1 VTDPAQLPQF
11 APDLSAY
18 GPADAPGPGQPRRAW
33 VEQVMGMPVSIHVRG
48 PHAREGAA
56 ASVARVIADLH
67 RTDDIFSTYQVD
79 SQISRLRRGELALTE
94 CDRWVLEVARL
105 CDQARTI
112 TDGWF
117 DAHLPGPDGVRA
129 FDPTGL
135 VKGWSIARA
144 CERLSGDLPEHDV
157 LINAGG
163 DIAVKCRR
171 TDTPDWQ
178 LGIENPA
185 DRTQVL
191 ATLGLRTGGMATSGT
206 AARGAHIIDPVTG
219 RPVTDL
225 LSVTVIGPDLLWA
238 DVHATAAFA
247 MGPSCVQH
255 LAGLADH
262 VGFVV
267 FLDGTSTTVTGQAT
281 PLPPPSP

>member
-1 VTDPAQLPQF
+1 MTDPAQLPELP
-11 APDLSAY
+11 PD
-18 GPADAPGPGQPRRAW
+18 PTDPTDPPDADLPRRAW

-48 PHAREGAA
+48 PLARDGAEQA
-56 ASVARVIADLH
+56 VARAIADLH
-67 RTDDIFSTYQVD
+67 RTDDIFSTYRFD
-79 SQISRLRRGELALTE
+79 SQISRLRRGELPLAS
-94 CDRWVLEVARL
+94 CDSWVLEVARL
-105 CDQARTI
+105 CDHARSI

-117 DAHLPGPDGVRA
+117 EAHLPGPDGVRA

-157 LINAGG
+157 LVNAGG
-163 DIAVKCRR
+163 DIAVRCRR

-191 ATLGLRTGGMATSGT
+191 ATVGLRTGGMATSGT
-206 AARGAHIIDPVTG
+206 AARGAHIVDPATG
-219 RPVTDL
+219 RPATDL

-238 DVHATAAFA
+238 DVQATAAFA
-247 MGPSCVQH
+247 MGPACVQH
-255 LAGLADH
+255 LAALADH
-262 VGFVV
+262 LGFVV
-267 FLDGTSTTVTGQAT
+267 FLDGTTTTVTGKA
-281 PLPPPSP
+281 PPP